1 MLTISGMTERANDVR
16 LDENC
21 AAIGCQVKYRLG
33 EVVQDST
40 VDRMLKKACADNNMI
55 KAAGGQLFDC
65 LRHENNTCIYV
76 LDS

>member
-1 MLTISGMTERANDVR
+1 M
-16 LDENC
+16 
-21 AAIGCQVKYRLG
+21 KYRLG